1 MLDLRFVEKVGS
13 ESSTQPIDKFPC
25 TIGRSKDA
33 PTPPPY
39 HLHSLI
45 SNGSLSEFHCTI
57 EHDIALNN
65 WTVTDGISGD
75 PSTNGIWFRP
85 REASEMERVES
96 CVLQRLGDRVY
107 LLSTYDGRLAYVE
120 VFDPA
125 KQPIDIARTTMDLD
139 PALIRVREEMH
150 SEFAKLHDA
159 GQKRDAKLEKVSAA
173 IETAESAGKLLIAVY
188 NHRKELIV
196 GAIVLAIIGSVLG
209 PLFLMFLY
217 SYRSIESGDRVLP
230 EKIEQRN

>member
-1 MLDLRFVEKVGS
+1 MLDLRFVEKNGDK
-13 ESSTQPIDKFPC
+13 ESIQPIDKFPC
-25 TIGRSKDA
+25 TIGKTRKV
-33 PTPPPY
+33 PQPPPY

-45 SNGSLSEFHCTI
+45 TNGSLSNFHCTI
-57 EHDIALNN
+57 QHNVLTNI
-65 WTVTDGISGD
+65 WTISDGIPGD
-75 PSTNGIWFRP
+75 PSTNGLWFRP
-85 REASEMERVES
+85 RDASEIDRVET
-96 CVLQRLGDRVY
+96 CVLQRLGDRAY
-107 LLSTYDGRLAYVE
+107 LLSTNDGRSAYIE

-125 KQPIDIARTTMDLD
+125 KHPIDIAKTTMDLD

-173 IETAESAGKLLIAVY
+173 IETAESAGKLLVGVY
-188 NHRKELIV
+188 NHRKELLI
-196 GAIVLAIIGSVLG
+196 GAIVLAIISSVLG

-217 SYRSIESGDRVLP
+217 RERVIDRILP